1 MSGEYM
7 DDANG
12 MYYTPERMADY
23 VAGSGSFLVKTGDSM
38 DNYNELENEFRT
50 VVLSDG
56 TTGIIPS
63 LNSVMRSCDADG
75 VVDMEHTMNP
85 SGDGVNY
92 EYAPRGTMAR
102 VIEYQQRIETLNRIA
117 ADEMVLR
124 ATCETQAKML
134 RNAEVDLGKMH
145 ERIDI
150 LETRE
155 VAQTEYTEQLE
166 RDYTAARAAACAWK
180 QAAKTYRS
188 EYIGAMLDDIAL
200 NCPPDANGI
209 YTAMGLSHYR
219 ATLNGLVRVGC
230 MERIDKW
237 HYKWVMK

>member
-7 DDANG
+7 EN
-12 MYYTPERMADY
+12 
-23 VAGSGSFLVKTGDSM
+23 
-38 DNYNELENEFRT
+38 ENEFRT
-50 VVLSDG
+50 VIRADG
-56 TTGIIPS
+56 TVGIIPS

-75 VVDMEHTMNP
+75 VVDMDAEGTWAH
-85 SGDGVNY
+85 NY
-92 EYAPRGTMAR
+92 KAERDEFAERLEAAIKEIDRKNVAMGSMIRELADLR
-102 VIEYQQRIETLNRIA
+102 AQVDTLNRIA

-134 RNAEVDLGKMH
+134 RNAETDMRRMH

-155 VAQTEYTEQLE
+155 VEQTEYTEQLE

-180 QAAKTYRS
+180 QAAKTYRI
-188 EYIGAMLDDIAL
+188 EHIVAMLDDIAL

-219 ATLNGLVRVGC
+219 ATLNGLVWVGC

>member
-7 DDANG
+7 EN
-12 MYYTPERMADY
+12 
-23 VAGSGSFLVKTGDSM
+23 
-38 DNYNELENEFRT
+38 ENEFRT
-50 VVLSDG
+50 VIRADG
-56 TTGIIPS
+56 TVGIIPS

-75 VVDMEHTMNP
+75 VVDMDAEGTWAH
-85 SGDGVNY
+85 NY
-92 EYAPRGTMAR
+92 KAERDEFAERLEAAIKEIDRKNVAMGSMIRELADLR
-102 VIEYQQRIETLNRIA
+102 AQVDTLNRIA

-134 RNAEVDLGKMH
+134 RNAETDMRRMH

-155 VAQTEYTEQLE
+155 VEQTEYTEQLE

-219 ATLNGLVRVGC
+219 ATLNGLVWVGC

>member
-7 DDANG
+7 EN
-12 MYYTPERMADY
+12 
-23 VAGSGSFLVKTGDSM
+23 
-38 DNYNELENEFRT
+38 ENEFRT
-50 VVLSDG
+50 VIRADG
-56 TTGIIPS
+56 TVGIIPS

-75 VVDMEHTMNP
+75 VVDMDAEGTWAH
-85 SGDGVNY
+85 NY
-92 EYAPRGTMAR
+92 KAERDEFAERLEAAIKEIDRKNVAMGSMIRELADLR
-102 VIEYQQRIETLNRIA
+102 AQVDTLNRIA

-134 RNAEVDLGKMH
+134 RNAETDMRRMH

-155 VAQTEYTEQLE
+155 VEQTEYTEQLE

-188 EYIGAMLDDIAL
+188 EYK
-200 NCPPDANGI
+200 
-209 YTAMGLSHYR
+209 S
-219 ATLNGLVRVGC
+219 
-230 MERIDKW
+230 EQ
-237 HYKWVMK
+237 

>member
-7 DDANG
+7 EN
-12 MYYTPERMADY
+12 
-23 VAGSGSFLVKTGDSM
+23 
-38 DNYNELENEFRT
+38 ENEFRT
-50 VVLSDG
+50 VIRADG
-56 TTGIIPS
+56 TVGIIPS

-85 SGDGVNY
+85 SGDGSNY

-102 VIEYQQRIETLNRIA
+102 VLEYQQRIETLDRIA
-117 ADEMVLR
+117 QSEMVLR

-134 RNAEVDLGKMH
+134 RNAEVDLARMH
-145 ERIDI
+145 ERIVI

-155 VAQTEYTEQLE
+155 VEQTEYTEQLE

-180 QAAKTYRS
+180 QSAKTYRS
-188 EYIGAMLDDIAL
+188 EYIEAMLDDIAL

-219 ATLNGLVRVGC
+219 ATLNLLVWKGR
-230 MERIDKW
+230 MERVDKW
-237 HYKWVMK
+237 HYKRVQK

>member
-7 DDANG
+7 EIEDE
-12 MYYTPERMADY
+12 Y
-23 VAGSGSFLVKTGDSM
+23 
-38 DNYNELENEFRT
+38 RT
-50 VVLSDG
+50 VTREDG
-56 TTGIIPS
+56 SVGIIPS

-134 RNAEVDLGKMH
+134 RNAETDMRRMH

-150 LETRE
+150 LETLGA
-155 VAQTEYTEQLE
+155 AQTEYTEQLE
-166 RDYTAARAAACAWK
+166 RDYTAARAWSAAWK
-180 QAAKTYRS
+180 QAATCRYRAWGTMPTKS
-188 EYIGAMLDDIAL
+188 MIETMARLVGEKAALKQRIDAMLVKIESIRMEYMDDEDNDI
-200 NCPPDANGI
+200 PTVEI
-209 YTAMGLSHYR
+209 SRYGLSKLLDSIKY
-219 ATLNGLVRVGC
+219 AGGGQ
-230 MERIDKW
+230 
-237 HYKWVMK
+237 